1 MASPER
7 IATDKLISRELLAHG
22 LLPGTQRG
30 KVPAFRVTQPGGAK
44 VCHIH
49 VASWDIVENPD
60 HEGSL
65 PRVRAAFAQSGT
77 RNIVILYTRP
87 GLDGF
92 LDGRSIA
99 PIATEV
105 ATSLGNFCRVYYVGN
120 PLADEAKAVRELRAM
135 IRDVAPGAK
144 PVETPAS

>member
-7 IATDKLISRELLAHG
+7 IATDKLISRELLIHG

-30 KVPAFRVTQPGGAK
+30 KVPAFRVTTPAGAK
-44 VCHIH
+44 VCSIH

-60 HEGSL
+60 HEASL
-65 PRVRAAFAQSGT
+65 PRVRAAFAQSGA
-77 RNIVILYTRP
+77 RNVVVLYNRP

-99 PIATEV
+99 PIATE
-105 ATSLGNFCRVYYVGN
+105 AAAAIGNFCRVYYVGN
-120 PLADEAKAVRELRAM
+120 PLADEAAAVRAVRSM
-135 IRDVAPGAK
+135 ILDVAPGAK
-144 PVETPAS
+144 PVEAPAN